1 MSKFLP
7 GDKVRIVKAS
17 YDWYWYADKIGY
29 LFTIKSQCV
38 GGTPPSYWIEERE
51 ESTISEDNIEL
62 ELAAKDELTTA
73 DTRFHLQSLLDY
85 SGDAQIIITQSEVF
99 VKAFDKTFVCEND
112 EVLEEVCK
120 AISYLSRQ
128 ETT

>member
-1 MSKFLP
+1 M
-7 GDKVRIVKAS
+7 
-17 YDWYWYADKIGY
+17 IGIGM
-29 LFTIKSQCV
+29 LTRLGICLLSSHNLLAV
-38 GGTPPSYWIEERE
+38 PPPSYWIEERE
-51 ESTISEDNIEL
+51 ESTISEGDIEL

-73 DTRFHLQSLLDY
+73 DARFHLQSLLDY